1 METLEVT
8 PLHPSN
14 PGPVPSRWPTS
25 RRTWWSTAARYVAR
39 EAFAVAAGILAAL
52 AVVGLAVAAIDAGLP
67 WRIAAAGFVAIGI
80 PVSLVVQQK
89 LCVDQEV
96 A

>member
-1 METLEVT
+1 M
-8 PLHPSN
+8 
-14 PGPVPSRWPTS
+14 
-25 RRTWWSTAARYVAR
+25 
-39 EAFAVAAGILAAL
+39 AAGILAAL